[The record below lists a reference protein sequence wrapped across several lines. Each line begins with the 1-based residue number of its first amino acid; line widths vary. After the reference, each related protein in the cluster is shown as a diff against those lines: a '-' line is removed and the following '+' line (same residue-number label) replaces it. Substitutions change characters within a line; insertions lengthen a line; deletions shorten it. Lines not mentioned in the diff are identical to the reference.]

1 MPSRLTSET
10 HPLRIDAVQVPG
22 AEGLIGLTFCPG
34 KHARATTMQDAQWER
49 SLAADLDVIAAW
61 GATHV
66 VSVMEQH
73 EFEKFNVPALGA
85 EIEARGISWHHL
97 PVPDGGIPDETFE
110 RHWTYHGHVLRQA
123 LLAGERVLIH
133 CRGGLGRTG
142 LLASRLLVE
151 FGEDPRIAIERVRA
165 ARPDSV
171 ETFGQE
177 AHVEAQL
184 AAVYDTTLMDRL
196 LGTLL
201 GGAVGDG
208 FGYTVEFDQWPT
220 IVDKYGPE
228 GLVAPK
234 YWGDG
239 KLHVSDDTQMTLFT
253 LEGFAEALEAGTD
266 DDAAIL
272 EAIRQAYLRW
282 LTTQTRGRARLPDG
296 IHSLDEM
303 HRHEAPGN
311 TCLSALR
318 EGGHGTTRS
327 AINDSKGCGGV
338 MRVAPLGLWLQRDPG
353 GAIQLAAEAAAI
365 THGHPSGFWSA
376 GALAGIVRQLADG
389 HELTAA
395 IEQTVAAMSGLP
407 DVGEALA
414 AIGDAVRLAAEP
426 ETLSPERLAAEL
438 GGGWVGE
445 EALAIGIYAALR
457 GRSFE
462 DAVRIA
468 ANHSGDSDSTAS
480 ITGQLRGAAF
490 GISDVPHAWAR
501 RLDVLQACGWVADRA
516 LAAMTRPTSSQL
528 TDNFTQC
535 NS

>member
-1 MPSRLTSET
+1 MLTSET
-10 HPLRIDAVQVPG
+10 HPLRIDTVQVPG
-22 AEGLIGLTFCPG
+22 TEGLMGLTFCPG
-34 KHARATTMQDAQWER
+34 KHTQATTMQDVRWER
-49 SLAADLDVIAAW
+49 SLDADLDVIAAW
-61 GATHV
+61 GATHI

-73 EFEKFNVPALGA
+73 EFERFNVPSLGT
-85 EIEARGISWHHL
+85 EVEARSMAWHHL
-97 PVPDGGIPDETFE
+97 PVPDGGVPDNNFE
-110 RHWTYHGHVLRQA
+110 RRWAYHGHVLRQA

-151 FGEDPRIAIERVRA
+151 FGEDPGEAMERVRA
-165 ARPDSV
+165 ARVGSV
-171 ETFGQE
+171 ETVGQE
-177 AHVEAQL
+177 AYVEAQL
-184 AAVYDTTLMDRL
+184 AAVHDTTLMDRL

-208 FGYTVEFDQWPT
+208 FGYTVEFHKWPV

-272 EAIRQAYLRW
+272 ESIRQAYLRW
-282 LTTQTRGRARLPDG
+282 LTTQTRGGTRLPDG
-296 IHSLDEM
+296 IHSLKEM
-303 HRHEAPGN
+303 HSPEAPGG

-318 EGGHGTTRS
+318 EGGHGNTQS
-327 AINDSKGCGGV
+327 PINDSKGCGGV
-338 MRVAPLGLWLQRDPG
+338 MRVASLGLWAARDLS

-365 THGHPSGFWSA
+365 THGHPSGYWSA

-389 HELTAA
+389 QQLAAA
-395 IEQTVAAMSGLP
+395 IEQTVAAMRGLP
-407 DVGEALA
+407 DVGETLA

-426 ETLSPERLAAEL
+426 QTLSPERLATEM

-445 EALAIGIYAALR
+445 EALAIGIYAALH

-462 DAVRIA
+462 GAVRVA

-480 ITGQLRGAAF
+480 IAGQLRGAAF
-490 GISDVPHAWAR
+490 GIADVPHAWAG

-516 LAAMTRPTSSQL
+516 LAAMMRPTRKA
-528 TDNFTQC
+528 TDP
-535 NS
+535 